1 MGKNKIT
8 TMEDLVKLFHKAKQ
22 FGMNY
27 IAIKINMPSLE
38 SPEIII
44 NPKNNFDAKMEY
56 YQKAYDENLRLK
68 ANPEIKIIAA
78 CAEYKAKNIID
89 NFL

>member
-8 TMEDLVKLFHKAKQ
+8 TLEDLEKLFHKAWQ

-27 IAIKINMPSLE
+27 IAIKIKISGLND
-38 SPEIII
+38 PELII
-44 NPKNNFDAKMEY
+44 NPKANFEAMLEY
-56 YQKAYDENLRLK
+56 YKKAYDEHLHLK

-89 NFL
+89 NFM

>member
-8 TMEDLVKLFHKAKQ
+8 TLEDLEKIFHMAWQ

-27 IAIKINMPSLE
+27 IAVKIKMPGLND
-38 SPEIII
+38 PELIIV
-44 NPKNNFDAKMEY
+44 PKANFEAKLDY
-56 YQKAYDENLRLK
+56 YKNAYDERLHSK
-68 ANPEIKIIAA
+68 ANSEIKIIAA

-89 NFL
+89 NFM